1 MDNNIARA
9 TFSFTDG
16 RTLERGRV
24 RLSKVGGIH
33 SIDVSLLTQ
42 MVSVEY
48 DPQEITLEKIRTILK
63 RV

>member
-1 MDNNIARA
+1 MDNNMARA

-24 RLSKVGGIH
+24 RLSKLEGIH
-33 SIDVSLLTQ
+33 SVNVSLLTQ

-48 DPQEITLEKIRTILK
+48 DPQELTLERIRTVLK

>member
-1 MDNNIARA
+1 MNNNTARA

-24 RLSKVGGIH
+24 RLSKLDGIL
-33 SIDVSLLTQ
+33 SINVSLLTQ

-48 DPQEITLEKIRTILK
+48 DPQEITLEKIRAILK